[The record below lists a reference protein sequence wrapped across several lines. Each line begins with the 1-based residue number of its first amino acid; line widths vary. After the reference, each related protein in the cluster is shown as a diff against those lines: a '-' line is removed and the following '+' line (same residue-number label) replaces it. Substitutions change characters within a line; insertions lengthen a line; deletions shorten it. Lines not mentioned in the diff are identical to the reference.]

1 MINCAWSS
9 TVFIS
14 PRLELR
20 GARFTAPQAPLSLR
34 LEHHRLRQTS
44 VVAEPSS
51 PSLSLPGIGVP
62 SYSLSGLCLAN
73 LRWIPNPLSL
83 SQSAPQVHSDIW
95 YTDSSRGRQLMANRR
110 YFALSSTD
118 LPVSL
123 AIQDF
128 GLKGTSM
135 FDADNFPGFQELKAR
150 GINNEHT
157 LAYQSRVGPVQWL
170 KPYIDETLVELGQKG
185 VRSLLAVPVSFVSE
199 HIETLEEIDMEYRKL
214 ALESGI
220 KNWVRVPALSL
231 SPSFNTD
238 LADVVIEALPSSKAM
253 YASTSTSEEEHDPL
267 RVPAIVVSERVRKM
281 GSKETALIFMHEE
294 YEILK
299 RYKNDRSSSK
309 R

>member
-83 SQSAPQVHSDIW
+83 SQSAPRRLEDLGDFLFSD
-95 YTDSSRGRQLMANRR
+95 
-110 YFALSSTD
+110 
-118 LPVSL
+118 

>member
-1 MINCAWSS
+1 
-9 TVFIS
+9 
-14 PRLELR
+14 
-20 GARFTAPQAPLSLR
+20 
-34 LEHHRLRQTS
+34 
-44 VVAEPSS
+44 
-51 PSLSLPGIGVP
+51 
-62 SYSLSGLCLAN
+62 
-73 LRWIPNPLSL
+73 
-83 SQSAPQVHSDIW
+83 
-95 YTDSSRGRQLMANRR
+95 
-110 YFALSSTD
+110 
-118 LPVSL
+118 
-123 AIQDF
+123 
-128 GLKGTSM
+128 
-135 FDADNFPGFQELKAR
+135 
-150 GINNEHT
+150 
-157 LAYQSRVGPVQWL
+157 
-170 KPYIDETLVELGQKG
+170 
-185 VRSLLAVPVSFVSE
+185 
-199 HIETLEEIDMEYRKL
+199 MEYRKL